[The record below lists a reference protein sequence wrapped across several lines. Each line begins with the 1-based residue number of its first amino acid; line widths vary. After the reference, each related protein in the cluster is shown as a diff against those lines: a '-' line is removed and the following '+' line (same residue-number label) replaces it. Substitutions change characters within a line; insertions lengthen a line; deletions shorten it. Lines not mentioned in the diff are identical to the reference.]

1 MSERVA
7 VDREEAQ
14 LAMTVRSAAMAATLA
29 LARAQVAVDLADE
42 AGVIWASRWLRNDL
56 QLLQL
61 MARSMGQLGR
71 ELTEELPE
79 AERWVVRT
87 IVEDGR

>member
-1 MSERVA
+1 MTGQTAVNRSES
-7 VDREEAQ
+7 Q
-14 LAMTVRSAAMAATLA
+14 LVMTVRAAGMAATLA

-42 AGVIWASRWLRNDL
+42 AGVAWASRWLRNDL

-61 MARSMGQLGR
+61 MARSMGRLGR

-79 AERWVVRT
+79 ADRWVAHT
-87 IVEDGR
+87 IVEEGR